1 VGRQLLSIPYNM
13 FVGVRGQRVGM
24 DAYFWEYVSD
34 PFHRLLMV
42 RRAELLSLEPLG
54 LQLPRRIDYRKQLDD
69 VRSLAAL
76 PPKTMN
82 RRPSLW
88 RRLLSLIIPPLL
100 VEEGEEE
107 DREGERMFAWALAL
121 ELTRMELEPSGEV
134 LWYNLEVD
142 ENCRPLNDKLYATL
156 YRRDGRFREHLTT
169 LLCGEKR

>member
-1 VGRQLLSIPYNM
+1 M
-13 FVGVRGQRVGM
+13 FVGARGQRVGM

-54 LQLPRRIDYRKQLDD
+54 LQLPRRIDHLKQLDD
-69 VRSLAAL
+69 VRSLASS
-76 PPKTMN
+76 PPETSN

-100 VEEGEEE
+100 VEEGVGGG
-107 DREGERMFAWALAL
+107 REGEKMFAWALAL
-121 ELTRMELEPSGEV
+121 ELTRMELEPSGEI

-156 YRRDGRFREHLTT
+156 YKRDGRFREHLTT
-169 LLCGEKR
+169 LLCREKR